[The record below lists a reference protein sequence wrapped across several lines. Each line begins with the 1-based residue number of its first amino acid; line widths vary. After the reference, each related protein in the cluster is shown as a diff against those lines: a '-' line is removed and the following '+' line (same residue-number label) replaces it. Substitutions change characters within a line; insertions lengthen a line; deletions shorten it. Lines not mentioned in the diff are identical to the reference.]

1 MHSKFS
7 LPHLFPYINAFLFFE
22 SPPSQIPLE
31 AKREQCQPKVERE
44 GKLYP
49 PTSNDKG
56 KKATEQPSED
66 DLKKGE
72 EGKEKKHDVGH
83 AVRNVMDSLSNLAK
97 WQNLGGS

>member
-1 MHSKFS
+1 
-7 LPHLFPYINAFLFFE
+7 
-22 SPPSQIPLE
+22 LE
-31 AKREQCQPKVERE
+31 AKKEQCEPKVGRE

-72 EGKEKKHDVGH
+72 EGKEKKHDVGY